1 MSLSMIADERAT
13 GPGRDAVAVVDL
25 RSDTLT
31 RPTPAMY
38 ARIAAAPLGDDGLG
52 HDPTARELEDAG
64 AALLGKEAALY
75 LPSCTMANLVATLC
89 HAGRQEQVVLEAQSH
104 MYTAERGAS
113 TFTGTFP
120 VAIPGIDGAMDLQL
134 LADALR
140 PGGSGLRTGLIGLET
155 THNNA
160 GGTVPSLD
168 HMRVVRAMARVAGI
182 PVHLDGAR
190 LLNAAVHLGVPAARI
205 AAEVDTVS
213 LCLSKGL
220 SAPMG
225 ALLAGPASLVSQA
238 RRLRKMLGGTQ
249 RQVGIAAAAGLDAL
263 ATMGER
269 LAEDH
274 ARARRLAAGLNALGP
289 SLSAAT
295 PQTNIVQ
302 ADLSRS
308 GHDSSVW
315 LGMLAVRGVLAR
327 PLGLWK
333 LRLVTHRHIDDDAV
347 ETAIRA
353 FGACLAEGSSS
364 AEG

>member
-1 MSLSMIADERAT
+1 MTARETAT
-13 GPGRDAVAVVDL
+13 VPDGEAAAVVDL

-52 HDPTARELEDAG
+52 HDPTALALEEAG
-64 AALLGKEAALY
+64 ARLLGKEAALY

-89 HAGRQEQVVLEAQSH
+89 QAGRQEQVVLEAQSH
-104 MYTAERGAS
+104 MYTAERGAA

-120 VAIPGIDGAMDLQL
+120 VGIAGTDGVMDLQF

-140 PGGSGLRTGLIGLET
+140 PGGSSLRTGLIGLET

-160 GGTVPSLD
+160 GGTVPPLD
-168 HMRVVRAMARVAGI
+168 HMRAVRAMAQASGI

-190 LLNAAVHLGVPAARI
+190 LVNAAVHLGVPASRI

-225 ALLAGPASLVSQA
+225 ALLAGPAVLIAKA
-238 RRLRKMLGGTQ
+238 RGLRKMLGGTQ
-249 RQVGIAAAAGLDAL
+249 RQVGIAAAAGLEAL
-263 ATMGER
+263 ATMGNR
-269 LAEDH
+269 LGEDH
-274 ARARRLAAGLNALGP
+274 ARARRLAAGLNGLGP
-289 SLSAAT
+289 TLSAAI

-302 ADLSRS
+302 VDLSHSRY
-308 GHDSSVW
+308 DSTAW
-315 LGMLAVRGVLAR
+315 LRMLEARGVLAR

-333 LRLVTHRHIDDDAV
+333 LRLVTHRHIDNDAV

-353 FGACLAEGSSS
+353 FGSCLDHA
-364 AEG
+364 

>member
-1 MSLSMIADERAT
+1 MQGDRGRT
-13 GPGRDAVAVVDL
+13 GGPHPDRPGAGPAETWIDL

-52 HDPTARELEDAG
+52 HDPTAEALEEAG

-89 HAGRQEQVVLEAQSH
+89 QAGRQEQVVLEAQSH
-104 MYTAERGAS
+104 MYTAERGAA

-120 VAIPGIDGAMDLQL
+120 LGIAGTDGAMDLQR
-134 LADALR
+134 LADALW
-140 PGGSGLRTGLIGLET
+140 PGGSSLRTGLIGLET

-160 GGTVPSLD
+160 GGTVPPLD
-168 HMRVVRAMARVAGI
+168 HMRAVRTMALAAGI

-190 LLNAAVHLGVPAARI
+190 LLNAAVHLGVPAAAL

-225 ALLAGPASLVSQA
+225 ALLAGPAVLVAEA
-238 RRLRKMLGGTQ
+238 RRLRRMLGGTQ
-249 RQVGIAAAAGLDAL
+249 RQVGIAAAAGLEAL
-263 ATMGER
+263 ATMGDR
-269 LAEDH
+269 LHEDH
-274 ARARRLAAGLNALGP
+274 ARASRLSAGLNGLGEM
-289 SLSAAT
+289 LSASI

-302 ADLSRS
+302 VDLSRS
-308 GHDSSVW
+308 RIDSAAW
-315 LGMLAVRGVLAR
+315 LGMLAARGVLAR
-327 PLGLWK
+327 PLGPWK
-333 LRLVTHRHIDDDAV
+333 LRLVTHRHIDDGAV
-347 ETAIRA
+347 EAAIRA
-353 FGACLAEGSSS
+353 FGSCLEPG
-364 AEG
+364 